1 MRYRLLPYVLAAI
14 VMLAGCAQ
22 TSATP
27 TPLPI
32 PTGPLL
38 FTPTPTALFEGLAN
52 RLATPDPSPE
62 CPDHYAWF
70 FENTAR
76 ECAATLLTTWG
87 AFQPFE
93 RGLMVWMQEGGRTLV
108 MLDDGSPFK
117 PYYEMTDS
125 GDALSPEPDPN
136 IQPPPGLYQ
145 PVLGFAR
152 FWRGLAPN
160 SGWVRESLGWATAEE
175 TGYGILWQCNTAGD
189 ETARCYFTGPR
200 DEIFV
205 ITRGI
210 NKYWT
215 YWQRAVR

>member
-1 MRYRLLPYVLAAI
+1 MRYRHPISILLAAL
-14 VMLAGCAQ
+14 MLAGCAQ
-22 TSATP
+22 TPATP

-32 PTGPLL
+32 PTGPL
-38 FTPTPTALFEGLAN
+38 FTPTPTALFEGLTT

-62 CPDHYAWF
+62 CPDHYPWF
-70 FENTAR
+70 FENRAR

-93 RGLMVWMQEGGRTLV
+93 RGLMLWIQEGGRTFV

-117 PYYEMTDS
+117 PYYELTDAAN
-125 GDALSPEPDPN
+125 ALSPEPDPN
-136 IQPPPGLYQ
+136 IIPPPGLYQ

-160 SGWVRESLGWATAEE
+160 SWWVHESLGWATATEI
-175 TGYGILWQCNTAGD
+175 GYGIRWQCNTATD

-205 ITRGI
+205 ITQG
-210 NKYWT
+210 NAKYWN
-215 YWQRAVR
+215 YWQKPVR